1 MKKYGKYSGMD
12 SSREG
17 ESLLEAFHNSGGQ
30 GTLFWVSIILY
41 AAAAI
46 FSLALMKNPKVC
58 TLVSN
63 GLCILASVF
72 GIATSIIDIAIEKIH
87 TDLYVFQSAIPYLS
101 VDIRLDRLSS
111 FFLLCLSVLVLCV
124 SIYAIGYV
132 SHYFGKRNVGVLHFL
147 YAAFILSM
155 IFVMTSGNAVFFFV
169 AWEAMALLSYF
180 LVIYE
185 SEKEENVNAGRLYII
200 MTHIGTAFLLIA
212 FMIMFSYTRSF
223 DMFGSSAAI
232 PAFAKNIMFVLFLL
246 GFGTKA
252 GVVPVHIWLPYA
264 HPAAPSHVSALM
276 SGIMIK
282 TAVYGLLRFVFSYL
296 GVQNTWWGVAIL
308 VLGIVSALMGV
319 AYAFVEKNIKRLLAY
334 SSIENI
340 GIIFIGLGIAFIAKA
355 QGNSLVCGLALAAS
369 LFHCLNHTLFKGSL
383 FLGAGSV
390 HFASGTKNM
399 EELGG
404 LIKRMPV
411 TAVLFLCGALSISAI
426 VPFNGFISEWLTYQS
441 LFANILP
448 GHALINILTILSVA
462 VLAMAGALAAASFIK
477 LFGISFLGLPR
488 SERASNA
495 VEVPGVMNVGM
506 GILVTLC
513 LAVGLFPMAVLQMLD
528 RVLTGFAGISILPQL
543 KNGWLTAFSPLSISG
558 NAVSPAVIA
567 GVFAGV
573 ILAALVLIRIIGGKR
588 RERKVGT
595 WDCGFESLN
604 ARTQYSATGFSKPVK
619 IALKILFR
627 PSRVVKTEGD
637 LVYHPESIQYLVGI
651 EPIFERYL
659 YDPISKLA
667 RSISHKIKYSV
678 QTGSIHAYL
687 IYILLTVLIL
697 MFYNRIA

>member
-1 MKKYGKYSGMD
+1 
-12 SSREG
+12 
-17 ESLLEAFHNSGGQ
+17 
-30 GTLFWVSIILY
+30 
-41 AAAAI
+41 
-46 FSLALMKNPKVC
+46 
-58 TLVSN
+58 
-63 GLCILASVF
+63 
-72 GIATSIIDIAIEKIH
+72 
-87 TDLYVFQSAIPYLS
+87 
-101 VDIRLDRLSS
+101 
-111 FFLLCLSVLVLCV
+111 
-124 SIYAIGYV
+124 
-132 SHYFGKRNVGVLHFL
+132 
-147 YAAFILSM
+147 
-155 IFVMTSGNAVFFFV
+155 
-169 AWEAMALLSYF
+169 
-180 LVIYE
+180 
-185 SEKEENVNAGRLYII
+185 
-200 MTHIGTAFLLIA
+200 
-212 FMIMFSYTRSF
+212 
-223 DMFGSSAAI
+223 
-232 PAFAKNIMFVLFLL
+232 
-246 GFGTKA
+246 
-252 GVVPVHIWLPYA
+252 
-264 HPAAPSHVSALM
+264 
-276 SGIMIK
+276 
-282 TAVYGLLRFVFSYL
+282 
-296 GVQNTWWGVAIL
+296 
-308 VLGIVSALMGV
+308 
-319 AYAFVEKNIKRLLAY
+319 
-334 SSIENI
+334 
-340 GIIFIGLGIAFIAKA
+340 
-355 QGNSLVCGLALAAS
+355 
-369 LFHCLNHTLFKGSL
+369 
-383 FLGAGSV
+383 
-390 HFASGTKNM
+390 
-399 EELGG
+399 
-404 LIKRMPV
+404 
-411 TAVLFLCGALSISAI
+411 
-426 VPFNGFISEWLTYQS
+426 
-441 LFANILP
+441 
-448 GHALINILTILSVA
+448 
-462 VLAMAGALAAASFIK
+462 MAGALAAASFIK

-588 RERKVGT
+588 NERKVGT

-659 YDPISKLA
+659 YDPISRLA